1 VQQSVYFHLPAS
13 PGEHDMAWLDGSLVT
28 DIASDGSRL
37 LLTELGP
44 TEGSAGGAY
53 LRDTDG
59 SPPVRLGDG
68 FAMALSPDG
77 DWALVTRR
85 GGRDLVLVPTGAGQ
99 ERTIP
104 VDGEPGQA
112 WFAPDGSRLVVNL
125 NLPDG
130 RTRIV
135 SIASDGSDARQL
147 APDGFDHFIGEHP
160 LSPDGKWIDSQRGG
174 NGGTLFPT
182 DGSLRPREVP
192 GFEPG
197 DVVIRWSGDGNAL
210 FVFKRNELPARVD
223 RLEIATG
230 KRTPWLEL
238 MPADPAGVTRIPSV
252 QLTPDGHTYAYN
264 AARQL
269 SDLYLIR
276 EVH

>member
-1 VQQSVYFHLPAS
+1 
-13 PGEHDMAWLDGSLVT
+13 
-28 DIASDGSRL
+28 
-37 LLTELGP
+37 
-44 TEGSAGGAY
+44 
-53 LRDTDG
+53 
-59 SPPVRLGDG
+59 
-68 FAMALSPDG
+68 MALSPDG
-77 DWALVTRR
+77 EWALVRRR

-135 SIASDGSDARQL
+135 SIAPDGSDERQL